1 MLPAGLTFEGAMR
14 YNVIR
19 LTVLATAALILS
31 GCSELGMCSKES
43 LSSVDSPDGRYSVAL
58 VSADCVGTSK
68 ARWVVMKKLAG
79 AFHDSKSV
87 AIFDDSDPDAKLKI
101 SVKWEGNDKMIIHT
115 HGAKVWSFQPNWHD
129 VKIME
134 K

>member
-1 MLPAGLTFEGAMR
+1 MMPSGVMLEEAMR
-14 YNVIR
+14 K
-19 LTVLATAALILS
+19 VLGLWPVSLMALAMS

-43 LSSVDSPDGRYSVAL
+43 LFAIDSPDGRYRVEV
-58 VSADCVGTSK
+58 VSADCVGTSR
-68 ARWVVMKKLAG
+68 ARWVVMKKLSG
-79 AFHDSKSV
+79 ALHDSKSV
-87 AIFDDSDPDAKLKI
+87 AIFDDSNPDVDLKI
-101 SVKWEGNDKMIIHT
+101 SVKWVGSDRMIIHT

>member
-1 MLPAGLTFEGAMR
+1 MMPAGVTLEETMLYTAIG
-14 YNVIR
+14 
-19 LTVLATAALILS
+19 LTVVSLGALGLA

-43 LSSVDSPDGRYSVAL
+43 LSTVDSPDGRYSVEL

-87 AIFDDSDPDAKLKI
+87 AIFDDSDPDVDLKI
-101 SVKWEGNDKMIIHT
+101 SVRWVESDKVIIHT

>member
-1 MLPAGLTFEGAMR
+1 MQPAGVTLEEAMR
-14 YNVIR
+14 YNVLR
-19 LTVLATAALILS
+19 LTVFATLVLALS

-43 LSSVDSPDGRYSVAL
+43 LFAIDSPDGRYQVEV

-87 AIFDDSDPDAKLKI
+87 AIFDDSDPDIDLEI
-101 SVKWEGNDKMIIHT
+101 SVKWVGSDRMVIHT

>member
-1 MLPAGLTFEGAMR
+1 MCNTVVGLT
-14 YNVIR
+14 V
-19 LTVLATAALILS
+19 VLMAALSLA
-31 GCSELGMCSKES
+31 GCSELGMCSKEI
-43 LSSVDSPDGRYSVAL
+43 LSEVDSPDGRYSVEL
-58 VSADCVGTSK
+58 VSAKCVGTSK

-87 AIFDDSDPDAKLKI
+87 AIFDDSDPDIDLKI
-101 SVKWEGNDKMIIHT
+101 SVKWVGNDSMIIHT